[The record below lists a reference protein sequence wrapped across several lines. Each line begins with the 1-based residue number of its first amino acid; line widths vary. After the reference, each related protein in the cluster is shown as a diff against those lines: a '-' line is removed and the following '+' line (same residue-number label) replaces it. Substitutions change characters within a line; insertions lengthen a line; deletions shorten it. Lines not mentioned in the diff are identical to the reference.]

1 MTNDKNP
8 PQAITFT
15 VDNVEFTVNEQHQ
28 TASSILT
35 LAGLDPTM
43 YDLAKLH
50 GNGDPFKD
58 DQQVVVHDGDAY
70 VTVRT
75 SAQVA

>member
-1 MTNDKNP
+1 MTNDKKP
-8 PQAITFT
+8 PQTITFT
-15 VDNVEFTVNEQHQ
+15 VDNVEFTLSEKHQ

-35 LAGLDPTM
+35 LAGLDPAM
-43 YDLAKLH
+43 YDLAKLQ

-58 DQQVVVHDGDAY
+58 DQQVVVHEGDAY

-75 SAQVA
+75 SAPVA